1 MDSNTVTISSN
12 SSITISS
19 ITYIENSLVV
29 SPGQASPGSIP
40 QIPPPNGNEWTITLN
55 ADRNATSDVAQ
66 SFNTNAG
73 GASHEYTTSGGWD
86 GLGSSPSGLNFYF
99 GVNLSIDTEAG
110 TETITAYLGQGS
122 YGVSNNNW
130 WFGSS
135 ALIFAIPPNG
145 APPGFIPKLV
155 IGDAQFAFQ
164 APGNSSFI
172 LATWPPNS

>member
-1 MDSNTVTISSN
+1 MDSNTLTISTA
-12 SSITISS
+12 SSITTSN

-29 SPGQASPGSIP
+29 SAGQDHDSAP
-40 QIPPPNGNEWTITLN
+40 QIPPPTGNVWTITLN
-55 ADRNATSDVAQ
+55 ADRNGTPDVAQ
-66 SFNTNAG
+66 SFNTNVG
-73 GASHEYTTSGGWD
+73 GASHEYASSEWG
-86 GLGSSPSGLNFYF
+86 GLGNSPSDLNFYF

-145 APPGFIPKLV
+145 APPGFIPTLV
-155 IGDAQFAFQ
+155 IGDTQFAFQ